1 MLKKLILI
9 ILALFLAVLALLLAP
24 SFLPE
29 ATPAAPAPPAVGDTP
44 AEAPKLPALP
54 EQFAD
59 LQLVSSESGEA
70 AMREILKLHR
80 NPFPLLDG
88 LIAQYSGAAEVTVWV
103 SLSPTVD
110 EANMLM
116 ERMVETMPA
125 STVFK
130 EESVFPLEGRQIYHV
145 TGMGMDHYYWLDGL
159 FVYWLAVGAI
169 DEPLTVLE
177 AFLLA
182 L

>member
-1 MLKKLILI
+1 MLKKI
-9 ILALFLAVLALLLAP
+9 ILVFLALLLAALALSFAP
-24 SFLPE
+24 SLLPKPE
-29 ATPAAPAPPAVGDTP
+29 PADQVLQ
-44 AEAPKLPALP
+44 LPALP

-70 AMREILKLHR
+70 AMREILRLHR
-80 NPFPLLDG
+80 NPFPMLDG

-110 EANMLM
+110 EANALM

-130 EESVFPLEGRQIYHV
+130 EESDFPLAGQQIYHV
-145 TGMGMDHYYWLDGL
+145 TGMGMDHYYWLDNL
-159 FVYWLAVGAI
+159 YVYWLAVAGTA
-169 DEPLTVLE
+169 EPLTVLE
-177 AFLLA
+177 AFLQSL
-182 L
+182 